1 MFIVLKNHIW
11 TTEKGGVK
19 MDKES
24 FSEVILNAT
33 DELYRVSK
41 AILKNDYDC
50 EDAVQ
55 EAIAKAF
62 QKLGTLRQEKYA
74 KTWLI
79 RILIHECYHI
89 LRYKSKNS
97 SLEETN
103 LERTKGQED
112 FSEVYQALY
121 LLNDKQ
127 RLTIVLFYLE
137 GYSIEEISRIM
148 KTTQG
153 TVKSR
158 LNRGRNQL
166 KKLLEE
172 ESNYEFNQRKVRE
185 KLS

>member
-1 MFIVLKNHIW
+1 
-11 TTEKGGVK
+11 
-19 MDKES
+19 MDKEN
-24 FSEVILNAT
+24 FSEVVLNAT

-41 AILKNDYDC
+41 AILKSDYDC

-62 QKLGTLRQEKYA
+62 EKLGTLRQDKYA

-79 RILIHECYHI
+79 RILIHECYQL
-89 LRYKSKNS
+89 LRYKRKTSG
-97 SLEETN
+97 LEEAI
-103 LERTKGQED
+103 LEAAEPKENY
-112 FSEVYQALY
+112 SEVYQALY
-121 LLNDKQ
+121 KLNEKQ
-127 RLTIVLFYLE
+127 RLTIVLFYLQ

-166 KKLLEE
+166 KSILKEE
-172 ESNYEFNQRKVRE
+172 ANYEFNHRTVRE